1 MIRIV
6 SRREEERERK
16 MKRFDKPV
24 TLLIGLGFPARIE
37 SVPEA
42 YALLQDWPHAGR
54 NASFAVAFNVCK
66 AGIAGEVEPDIVAAA
81 LAEFGR
87 RNDVLINDP
96 VPQPT
101 DHGPS
106 RMPMRPSPAFG

>member
-1 MIRIV
+1 
-6 SRREEERERK
+6 

-42 YALLQDWPHAGR
+42 YALLSDWPYAGR
-54 NASFAVAFNVCK
+54 NASFEVALNACK
-66 AGIAGEVEPDIVAAA
+66 AGMAGEIEPEIVATA

-87 RNDVLINDP
+87 RNDILLDDP
-96 VPQPT
+96 APQQAGRAASI
-101 DHGPS
+101 HVWS
-106 RMPMRPSPAFG
+106 HS